1 MSKEYVKFWKGTT
14 LPSSRTSDKLYFD
27 TNKRQVYLGSTKVAE
42 AMPETIDG
50 GEWVLLKDGSCCFFP
65 GTQILLSNGTTK
77 NIELMSTGD
86 KVISFDILTQSYYE
100 AEVKSLIVNRDT
112 TDIAIVIFEDDK
124 QLQMNAYHPLL
135 TPDGFHSLTN
145 HEGYETLVMGDLV
158 KDIELEWNKISLI
171 ERFTLESPMTT
182 YNLDIKNIDEM
193 TDDDTNDTFI
203 ANGLVVHNASCP
215 T

>member
-27 TNKRQVYLGSTKVAE
+27 TDSKQIYLGSTKVAE
-42 AMPETIDG
+42 VMPETIDG
-50 GEWVLLKDGSCCFFP
+50 GTWNVTYDGTCCFFP

-77 NIELMSTGD
+77 NIELMQTGD
-86 KVISFDILTQSYYE
+86 KVISFDPITQSYYE
-100 AEVKSLIVNRDT
+100 AKVKGLIVNKNT
-112 TDIAIVIFEDDK
+112 TDIAIVIFEDNK

-135 TPDGFHSLTN
+135 TQDGFHSLTN
-145 HEGYETLVMGDLV
+145 HEGYETLVVGDMV
-158 KDIELEWNKISLI
+158 KDIELEWNTISLI
-171 ERFTLESPMTT
+171 ERFVLESPMTT

-193 TDDDTNDTFI
+193 IDDDTNDTFI